1 MAQSVLEMAKD
12 LTTALIQAGQ
22 LQPEDMQD
30 VLQQTYANLSA
41 MKAQEMMAS
50 THPTEASPEPIDWR
64 KSITRHAITCL
75 VCGQTFK
82 QLSIRHLRQHDL
94 DGRSYRLKYGIPR
107 TQPLA
112 ARATTARRQQVAQDI
127 RPWEK
132 TPRYMEAQKA
142 KAAAAKKT
150 AGRKKAAGT
159 ET

>member
-1 MAQSVLEMAKD
+1 MVQSVLEMAKD

-30 VLQQTYANLSA
+30 ILQQTYANLSA
-41 MKAQEMMAS
+41 MKAQETMAATES
-50 THPTEASPEPIDWR
+50 IEASPAPVDWR

-107 TQPLA
+107 AQPLA

-132 TPRYMEAQKA
+132 TPRYMQAQKA
-142 KAAAAKKT
+142 RAAAAKKT
-150 AGRKKAAGT
+150 GRRRNVT
-159 ET
+159 ETEA

>member
-1 MAQSVLEMAKD
+1 MVQSVLEMAKD

-22 LQPEDMQD
+22 LQPEDMQEI
-30 VLQQTYANLSA
+30 LQQTYANLAA
-41 MKAQEMMAS
+41 MKARETMAS
-50 THPTEASPEPIDWR
+50 TGPVEAPPAPIDWR
-64 KSITRHAITCL
+64 KSITRRAITCL

-94 DGRSYRLKYGIPR
+94 DGQSYRFKYGIPR
-107 TQPLA
+107 AQPLA

-142 KAAAAKKT
+142 KAVAAKKM
-150 AGRKKAAGT
+150 ARGKKAART
-159 ET
+159 EA

>member
-1 MAQSVLEMAKD
+1 MVQSVLEMAKD

-41 MKAQEMMAS
+41 MKAQETMAS
-50 THPTEASPEPIDWR
+50 AESIETSPGPVDWR

-94 DGRSYRLKYGIPR
+94 DGRSYRLKFGIPR
-107 TQPLA
+107 SQPLA

-132 TPRYMEAQKA
+132 TPRYMEAQRVRA
-142 KAAAAKKT
+142 TAAKKT
-150 AGRKKAAGT
+150 GRKKSAPGPEA
-159 ET
+159 